1 MLYVAG
7 PIGTFAILIIRSADD
22 ATELTASWVS
32 LIGAFKFITAQYT
45 YYLMAVVEI
54 VNGSQVCLVPD

>member
-32 LIGAFKFITAQYT
+32 LIGAFKF
-45 YYLMAVVEI
+45 
-54 VNGSQVCLVPD
+54 NGSIHILPYGGC